1 MELIIEKGY
10 YLSDASHFVD
20 YHAGLKFEKMNYSA
34 LWFLDD
40 ITVMS
45 NGKAD
50 DVIFSKEDFMI
61 SNIKATYELNDEEL
75 TVYFNKGGEYNWL
88 PNMAQ
93 DRVSGFTI
101 KQVQDIIKG
110 SQSWGEVKGKLR
122 SQYPN
127 TANLTDE
134 LLTNWQ

>member
-1 MELIIEKGY
+1 
-10 YLSDASHFVD
+10 
-20 YHAGLKFEKMNYSA
+20 
-34 LWFLDD
+34 
-40 ITVMS
+40 
-45 NGKAD
+45 
-50 DVIFSKEDFMI
+50 
-61 SNIKATYELNDEEL
+61 
-75 TVYFNKGGEYNWL
+75 
-88 PNMAQ
+88 MAQ

>member
-75 TVYFNKGGEYNWL
+75 TVYFNKGGEFEVVRKFHL
-88 PNMAQ
+88 
-93 DRVSGFTI
+93 
-101 KQVQDIIKG
+101 VQNG
-110 SQSWGEVKGKLR
+110 QLM
-122 SQYPN
+122 
-127 TANLTDE
+127 DE
-134 LLTNWQ
+134 DDKFYDFKYWE